1 MKLLNG
7 ISSVLLGLGS
17 IYFMFIKA
25 KTYDDFVVGFML
37 LMMSAMFLCFMI
49 MAEQIEEIER
59 LRRIISRVDTH
70 PLSKN

>member
-17 IYFMFIKA
+17 IYMMFIKA
-25 KTYDDFVVGFML
+25 ESNNDFIIGFLL

-49 MAEQIEEIER
+49 MEEQKEEIER

>member
-1 MKLLNG
+1 MRILNG
-7 ISSVLLGLGS
+7 IASVLLGLGS

-25 KTYDDFVVGFML
+25 ETYDDFIVGFML
-37 LMMSAMFLCFMI
+37 LMMSAMFMCFMI
-49 MAEQIEEIER
+49 MAEQMEEIQK

>member
-49 MAEQIEEIER
+49 MAEQMEEIER

>member
-7 ISSVLLGLGS
+7 ILSVLLGLGS
-17 IYFMFIKA
+17 IYMMFIKA
-25 KTYDDFVVGFML
+25 ESNNDFIIGFL
-37 LMMSAMFLCFMI
+37 LLIMSAMFICFMI
-49 MAEQIEEIER
+49 MEEQKEEIER

>member
-17 IYFMFIKA
+17 IYMMFIKA
-25 KTYDDFVVGFML
+25 ESNNDFIIGFLL
-37 LMMSAMFLCFMI
+37 LMMSAMFICFMI
-49 MAEQIEEIER
+49 MEEQKEEIER

>member
-17 IYFMFIKA
+17 IYMMFIKA
-25 KTYDDFVVGFML
+25 ESNNDFIIGFLL
-37 LMMSAMFLCFMI
+37 LMMSAMFICFMI
-49 MAEQIEEIER
+49 MEEQKEEIER
-59 LRRIISRVDTH
+59 LRRIISRVNTH